1 MLNKGI
7 TWLYLI
13 SCQYLAFNATK
24 KGLRQRKGKN
34 NLSRFVGLLCDKCG
48 HIFNRIDMNK
58 IIRQLKELVIAE
70 AIEQKVGIFG
80 MCTL

>member
-1 MLNKGI
+1 MLNRGI

-24 KGLRQRKGKN
+24 KGLKN
-34 NLSRFVGLLCDKCG
+34 NLSQFVGLLCGKCG